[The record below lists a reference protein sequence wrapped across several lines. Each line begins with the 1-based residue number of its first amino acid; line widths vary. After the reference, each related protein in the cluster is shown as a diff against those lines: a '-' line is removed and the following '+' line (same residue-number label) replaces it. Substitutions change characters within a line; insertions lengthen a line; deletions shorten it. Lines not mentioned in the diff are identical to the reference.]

1 MNIEITDEMIEK
13 IVREQVRARV
23 NTLITEKSKD
33 NPYWP
38 WDMCKDNIEWEVQKI
53 VTPNLVEET
62 CKEFA
67 QNNIVDKVVDRFAD
81 KIRASFEYW
90 NTNFLRGN

>member
-1 MNIEITDEMIEK
+1 
-13 IVREQVRARV
+13 
-23 NTLITEKSKD
+23 
-33 NPYWP
+33 
-38 WDMCKDNIEWEVQKI
+38 MCKDNIEWEVQKI

-81 KIRASFEYW
+81 KIRASFEY
-90 NTNFLRGN
+90 